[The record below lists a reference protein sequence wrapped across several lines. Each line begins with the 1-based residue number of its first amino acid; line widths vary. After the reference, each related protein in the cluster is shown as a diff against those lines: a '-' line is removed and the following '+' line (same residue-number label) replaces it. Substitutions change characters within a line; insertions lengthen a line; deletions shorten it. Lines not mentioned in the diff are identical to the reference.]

1 MKKILVIEDNPEVRE
16 VLEEVLELSGY
27 GVTTASDG
35 TEGVSAALL
44 DPPDLILC
52 DVMMPKLDGY
62 GVLSILS
69 KKTATAGIP
78 FVFLTAKA
86 EREDMRRGMSLGAD
100 DYVTKPF
107 YKDELLRVIE
117 TRMRKRENQTTGA
130 PPSQPEKGVLVDPE
144 AGRKLLY
151 ELCKDREVRSFSAQ
165 QTIVEQG
172 RNVRYIYLVQE
183 GLVKLSR
190 LNSYGK
196 SYVLNV
202 LGTNDFFGHTAAL
215 NEEVFPFGAEAISAA
230 QVCLLPKDDF
240 IQAVNSDRHLSAFLL
255 RELSRNIT
263 EKQLKLLHLAY
274 DTVRQRVVE
283 ALLEIRKVHPDP
295 EAPID
300 ILRSD
305 LAEMAGTAK
314 ETVVRVLTD
323 LKQEGLIEVEDA
335 LIHIR
340 QPNALAAIP
349 G

>member
-27 GVTTASDG
+27 DVRVAADG

-69 KKTATAGIP
+69 KKAATAGIP

-86 EREDMRRGMSLGAD
+86 EREDVRRGMTLGAD

-117 TRMRKRENQTTGA
+117 TRLQKRAQQAPVAPTTA
-130 PPSQPEKGVLVDPE
+130 PETGSLVDPQ
-144 AGRKLLY
+144 AGKKRLL
-151 ELCKDREVRSFSAQ
+151 ELFGDREIRRFSAQ
-165 QTIVEQG
+165 QNIAEQG
-172 RNVRYIYLVQE
+172 RNVRYVYLVE
-183 GLVKLSR
+183 SGLIKLSR

-196 SYVLNV
+196 SYVLHI
-202 LGTNDFFGHTAAL
+202 LGPGDLFGHTAAL
-215 NEEVFPFGAEAISAA
+215 NEEVFPYGADTLTDA
-230 QVCLLPKDDF
+230 QVVLLPKDDF
-240 IQAVNSDRHLSAFLL
+240 TQAVNSDRHLGAFLL

-283 ALLEIRKVHPDP
+283 ALLEIYAIQADPDR
-295 EAPID
+295 PID

-323 LKQEGLIEVEDA
+323 LKQEELIDVEDA

>member
-27 GVTTASDG
+27 DVTVAADG

-44 DPPDLILC
+44 HPPDLILC

-69 KKTATAGIP
+69 KKSATAGIP

-86 EREDMRRGMSLGAD
+86 EREDVRRGMTLGAD

-117 TRMRKRENQTTGA
+117 TRLQKRAQQTPPATAPAPETG
-130 PPSQPEKGVLVDPE
+130 SLVDPQ
-144 AGRKLLY
+144 AGKKRLL
-151 ELCKDREVRSFSAQ
+151 ELFGNREIRRFSAQ
-165 QTIVEQG
+165 QNIVEQG
-172 RNVRYIYLVQE
+172 RNVRYVYLVE
-183 GLVKLSR
+183 SGLIKLSR

-196 SYVLNV
+196 SYVLHI
-202 LGTNDFFGHTAAL
+202 LGPGDLFGHTAAL
-215 NEEVFPFGAEAISAA
+215 NEEVFPYGADTLTDAR
-230 QVCLLPKDDF
+230 VVLLPKEEF
-240 IQAVNSDRHLSAFLL
+240 TQAVNGDRHLAAFLL
-255 RELSRNIT
+255 REFSRNIT

-283 ALLEIRKVHPDP
+283 ALLEIYAIQADP
-295 EAPID
+295 EQPID

-323 LKQEGLIEVEDA
+323 LKQEELIDVEDA
-335 LIHIR
+335 LIYIR